1 MNYILLDKIKNF
13 LYNIAERKK
22 QMRVKWLKIN
32 NFRNY
37 DSQFVEFCD
46 GYNLISGKNGQGK
59 TNLVEAVM
67 LTALSKSPRT
77 SRDEDMKKENT
88 DSTAVEVCVEHN
100 FGDVLISASL
110 SSQDKKFF
118 CVNKNRLKKISELFG
133 NLVAVY
139 FAPTDLKI
147 VSGGPNERREFMDTD
162 ISQLSGSYYNLI
174 QRYEKVLLQRNKLL
188 KMIRDKSLLVD
199 QIEVWNNQLAYLSG
213 LIVKTRKNFIQKLS
227 HPANE
232 ALNYISKN
240 EDDLK
245 ITYVGARG
253 ESAKEIEEEILKS
266 LHNNLEKDME
276 LGYTSIGPHRD
287 DIKFELNGR
296 DMKVFAS
303 QGQQRSTVLALKIAE
318 MKVFEEELGEKPI
331 FVLDDVFSE
340 LDSAR
345 QKKMLEMLAGTQVM
359 MTGTVFRFKPSETY
373 MQFEVK
379 EAKLKIKVV
388 EK

>member
-1 MNYILLDKIKNF
+1 
-13 LYNIAERKK
+13 
-22 QMRVKWLKIN
+22 MRVKWLKIN

-37 DSQFVEFCD
+37 DNQFVEFCD

-67 LTALSKSPRT
+67 LAALSKSPRT
-77 SRDEDMKKENT
+77 SRDDDMRKENT
-88 DSTAVEVCVEHN
+88 DKTSVELCVEHN
-100 FGDVLISASL
+100 FGDVNILASL
-110 SSQDKKFF
+110 SDGEKKNFYI
-118 CVNKNRLKKISELFG
+118 NKNQLKKVSELFG

-147 VSGGPNERREFMDTD
+147 VSGGPNERRDFMDTD

-174 QRYEKVLLQRNKLL
+174 LRYEKVLLQRNKLL
-188 KMIRDKSLLVD
+188 KMVHDKALLVD
-199 QIEVWNNQLAYLSG
+199 QIEAWNNQLAYLAG

-227 HPANE
+227 EPAHE
-232 ALNYISKN
+232 ALKTISKDVD
-240 EDDLK
+240 ELR
-245 ITYVGARG
+245 ISYIGAKG
-253 ESAKEIEEEILKS
+253 ETAKEIEAEVLKS
-266 LHNNLEKDME
+266 LNNNLERDME

-287 DIKFELNGR
+287 DVKFELNGR
-296 DMKVFAS
+296 DMKIFAS

-345 QKKMLEMLAGTQVM
+345 QKKMLEMLDGTQVM
-359 MTGTVFRFKPSETY
+359 MTGTVFRFKPAKSY
-373 MQFEVK
+373 MQFDVK
-379 EAKLKIKVV
+379 DAKIKIKVI

>member
-1 MNYILLDKIKNF
+1 
-13 LYNIAERKK
+13 
-22 QMRVKWLKIN
+22 MRVKWLKIT

-37 DSQFVEFCD
+37 DEQFVEFCD
-46 GYNLISGKNGQGK
+46 GCNLICGKNGQGK

-77 SRDEDMKKENT
+77 SRDDDMKKEDT
-88 DSTAVEVCVEHN
+88 EKTSVEVCVEHN
-100 FGDVLISASL
+100 FGDVCISASL
-110 SSQDKKFF
+110 SNQEKKTF
-118 CVNKNRLKKISELFG
+118 CVNKNQLKKVSELFG

-147 VSGGPNERREFMDTD
+147 VSGSPNERREFMDTD

-174 QRYEKVLLQRNKLL
+174 QRYDKVLLQRNRLL
-188 KMIRDKSLLVD
+188 KMVHDKSLLVD
-199 QIEVWNNQLAYLSG
+199 QIEVWNTQLAYLAG

-227 HPANE
+227 QPASD
-232 ALNYISKN
+232 ALKFISKD
-240 EDDLK
+240 EDDLT
-245 ITYVGARG
+245 ISYIGAKG
-253 ESAKEIEEEILKS
+253 ETAKEIEEEVLKS
-266 LHNNLEKDME
+266 LHNNLERDME

-296 DMKVFAS
+296 DMRIFAS
-303 QGQQRSTVLALKIAE
+303 QGQQRSTVLALKVAE

-345 QKKMLEMLAGTQVM
+345 QKKMLEMLEGTQVM
-359 MTGTVFRFKPSETY
+359 MTGTVFRFKPKESY
-373 MQFEVK
+373 IQFEVK
-379 EAKLKIKVV
+379 DAKIKIKVI

>member
-1 MNYILLDKIKNF
+1 
-13 LYNIAERKK
+13 
-22 QMRVKWLKIN
+22 MRVKWLKIN

-37 DSQFVEFCD
+37 DNQFVEFCD

-77 SRDEDMKKENT
+77 SRDDDMRKENT
-88 DSTAVEVCVEHN
+88 DETTVELCVEHG
-100 FGDVLISASL
+100 FGDVNIFAKL
-110 SSQDKKFF
+110 SDGEKKNFYI
-118 CVNKNRLKKISELFG
+118 NKNHLKKVSELFG

-147 VSGGPNERREFMDTD
+147 VSGGPNERRAFMDTD

-174 QRYEKVLLQRNKLL
+174 LRYDKVLAQRNKLL
-188 KMIRDKSLLVD
+188 KMVHDKTLLSD
-199 QIEVWNNQLAYLSG
+199 QIEAWNNQLSYLAG

-227 HPANE
+227 IPACE
-232 ALNYISKN
+232 ALKTISKDAD
-240 EDDLK
+240 ELK
-245 ITYVGARG
+245 ISYIGARG
-253 ESAKEIEEEILKS
+253 ETAKEIEAEVLKS
-266 LHNNLEKDME
+266 LENNLERDME

-287 DIKFELNGR
+287 DVKFELNGR
-296 DMKVFAS
+296 DMKIFAS
-303 QGQQRSTVLALKIAE
+303 QGQQRSAVLALKIAE

-345 QKKMLEMLAGTQVM
+345 QKKMLEMLDGTQVM
-359 MTGTVFRFKPSETY
+359 MTGTVFRFKPAKTY
-373 MQFEVK
+373 MQFDVK
-379 EAKLKIKVV
+379 EAKIKIKVI